1 MSWLKASTFALMFVP
16 AIWLLYQFGTGQFG
30 PVPLGGM
37 TYWSGLWA
45 MALLLLALAVTPAL
59 TILRPS
65 RLIIVRRMIGVI
77 ALAYT
82 IAHIIIY
89 FALRFWNFAFIAN
102 EMATRFSLI
111 VASVSTIGLI
121 ALGATSLDASVQ
133 RMGAKG
139 WNQLHNTVY
148 VLTALALFHYLLSPG
163 EFPEQYLMSGMF
175 FWLMV
180 WRLLNRHGQGIDAR
194 ALAML
199 ALASCLFTACFQAGW
214 AWAYRGYE
222 PAGTLGINFS
232 LALGI
237 SPAWQM
243 LGLGLLIAV
252 VAFTRQALRFRAAG
266 VVGSQNR
273 VAKRQFAAVQRSVS
287 CQRRTRRSVVAAET
301 AVPDLE
307 RSCPVAALEG
317 DMTAITKPIKCFT
330 VDIRGNAL

>member
-1 MSWLKASTFALMFVP
+1 LIWPWQDRKRGFSWLKASTFALMFVP
-16 AIWLLYQFGTGQFG
+16 AIWLLYQVGTGQFG

-45 MALLLLALAVTPAL
+45 MALLLLALATTPAL

-65 RLIIVRRMIGVI
+65 RLIIVRRMIGVT

-102 EMATRFSLI
+102 EMVTRFSLI
-111 VASVSTIGLI
+111 VATVSTIGLI
-121 ALGATSLDASVQ
+121 ALGATSLDAAVQ

-139 WNQLHNTVY
+139 WNQLHNMVY
-148 VLTALALFHYLLSPG
+148 VLTALALLHYLLSPG

-180 WRLLNRHGQGIDAR
+180 WRVLNRRGQGTDAI

-199 ALASCLFTACFQAGW
+199 AVASCLFTAFFQAGW

-222 PAGTLGINFS
+222 PLGTLAINFS
-232 LALGI
+232 LALGVP
-237 SPAWQM
+237 PAWQM
-243 LGLGLLIAV
+243 LALGLAIAAA
-252 VAFTRQALRFRAAG
+252 AFSQQAFRLRM
-266 VVGSQNR
+266 
-273 VAKRQFAAVQRSVS
+273 AAV
-287 CQRRTRRSVVAAET
+287 AA
-301 AVPDLE
+301 
-307 RSCPVAALEG
+307 RKIG
-317 DMTAITKPIKCFT
+317 
-330 VDIRGNAL
+330 